1 MIICLAFCQKAV
13 GGSFVSRLASEIACC
28 MHSNKDGDGSGGGLN
43 PRCLA
48 MRQEIAGLQVH
59 DGVVRMSKK
68 GQSSRRGSRNVD
80 STESTGQDPPDA
92 GAHC

>member
-1 MIICLAFCQKAV
+1 
-13 GGSFVSRLASEIACC
+13 
-28 MHSNKDGDGSGGGLN
+28 MHSNKDADGSGGGLD

-59 DGVVRMSKK
+59 DDVVRMSKK

-80 STESTGQDPPDA
+80 STESCGQDPPNA